1 MQITSA
7 SDMNGDD
14 IRAKSKIKMW
24 IEQREY
30 IAVVTGFEHYQGNIV
45 RVVAILDDDGT
56 EVKAFSDSVVR
67 FRS

>member
-24 IEQREY
+24 IEQKEY
-30 IAVVTGFEHYQGNIV
+30 TAVVTGFEHYQGNIV